1 MPAGGHT
8 TVIQRILERRAAK
21 PPTAAEGTTAT
32 VAVMVR
38 LLPPPKSLAVLSE
51 PLVRRDME
59 RRITPD
65 VLDVEWVPSEDEGLR
80 CFKASFRAV
89 IVTDSLEL
97 IRKVRAQQGTRAPFI
112 VYVAELDESAEREA
126 GFLAGADDCVA
137 RRVSEHELA
146 AHLANARRIA
156 ELESALRIT
165 LEENRKLAATDELTR
180 VASRRFFGKHFP
192 REVERA
198 ARGARALSVLL
209 CDVDHFR
216 KINESFGHPG
226 GDQILRE
233 LGKRLQQGLR
243 RGIDWVARIGGEE
256 FAIVLPET
264 PYTSALAVARR
275 LREGVS
281 RIPFKIEGRN
291 VPITAS
297 FGLCSVERVRAGER
311 QLAQRLLKVAD
322 AALYRSKND
331 GRNRVTAASLDAKAA
346 PAGAGSSND
355 LKGADLSKGS
365 DVIRLIPR

>member
-38 LLPPPKSLAVLSE
+38 LLPPPKGLVAISE
-51 PLVRRDME
+51 PVIRREME
-59 RRITPD
+59 RRITAD
-65 VLDVEWVPSEDEGLR
+65 VLDVELSSTEHEALSH
-80 CFKASFRAV
+80 CNASFWPV

-97 IRKVRAQQGTRAPFI
+97 IRKVRAKQGARAPFI
-112 VYVAELDESAEREA
+112 LYIAELDESREREM
-126 GFLAGADDCVA
+126 GLVAGADDCVA
-137 RRVSEHELA
+137 RRVSEHELS

-165 LEENRKLAATDELTR
+165 LEENRKLSATDELTR

-198 ARGARALSVLL
+198 ARGGRALSVLL

-216 KINESFGHPG
+216 KVNESLGHPG

-264 PYTSALAVARR
+264 PHGNAREIARR
-275 LREGVS
+275 LREGIA
-281 RIPFKIEGRN
+281 RTPFKLQDRT
-291 VPITAS
+291 VQVTAS
-297 FGLCSVERVRAGER
+297 FGLCSIERVSAGER
-311 QLAQRLLKVAD
+311 HLAQRMLKVAD

-331 GRNRVTAASLDAKAA
+331 GRNRVTAALLDAK
-346 PAGAGSSND
+346 PPPPTSNPTDGDTKEGS
-355 LKGADLSKGS
+355 GGFP
-365 DVIRLIPR
+365 LIPR

>member
-1 MPAGGHT
+1 MGAGGHT
-8 TVIQRILERRAAK
+8 TGIQRIFERSAAK
-21 PPTAAEGTTAT
+21 PPTAAEGTAAT

-38 LLPPPKSLAVLSE
+38 LLPPPQALIVLSD
-51 PLVRRDME
+51 PVIRREME
-59 RRITPD
+59 RRIPPD
-65 VLDVEWVPSEDEGLR
+65 VLEIELLGDEHEALR
-80 CFKASFRAV
+80 CFKAAFRPV
-89 IVTDSLEL
+89 IVADSLEL

-112 VYVAELDESAEREA
+112 VYIAELDESSDREA
-126 GFLAGADDCVA
+126 GLVAGADDCVG
-137 RRVSEHELA
+137 RRVSEQELA

-165 LEENRKLAATDELTR
+165 LEENRKLSATDELTR

-216 KINESFGHPG
+216 KINESLGHPG

-264 PYTSALAVARR
+264 PHASAREIARR
-275 LREGVS
+275 LREGIA
-281 RIPFKIEGRN
+281 RTPFKLQDR
-291 VPITAS
+291 T
-297 FGLCSVERVRAGER
+297 
-311 QLAQRLLKVAD
+311 
-322 AALYRSKND
+322 
-331 GRNRVTAASLDAKAA
+331 
-346 PAGAGSSND
+346 
-355 LKGADLSKGS
+355 
-365 DVIRLIPR
+365 